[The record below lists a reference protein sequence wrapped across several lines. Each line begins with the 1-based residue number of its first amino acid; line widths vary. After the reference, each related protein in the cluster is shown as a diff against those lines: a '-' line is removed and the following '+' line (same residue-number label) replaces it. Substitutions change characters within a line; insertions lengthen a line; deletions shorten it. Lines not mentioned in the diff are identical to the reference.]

1 MPKIYYLTAI
11 LVFCGAVLAADT
23 VSTNPAAPPASAPV
37 TAPAS
42 APVTA
47 PAPTPE
53 PATTVKVVPIPAI
66 IWSGMAMLRLREE
79 LSTNSL
85 TDGATSNK
93 ADFSYQIAYK
103 IGAKV
108 KPSDQV
114 LIQFELGNDWYGTEL
129 ATGLP
134 GNYYTKREA
143 LFPWFS
149 LAYAQWDPGYM
160 HIAAGIIP
168 VNSSAMMDLIGVSI
182 LYNKR
187 YRNAAHTP
195 WGAVT
200 NFSQTGLRI
209 GAPVLKDEFK
219 LGVDLTSAIIEHRSA
234 QFKDDGWEFNCS
246 AVEFLLD
253 IPMSIAGATI
263 KPQAF
268 VIPNRSYKASTEKS
282 DMEIGAGLDLG
293 YKINGQINLR
303 AGVGYAQNSNNK
315 SCSSGDTAYDRYGI
329 NSNIGTTVVLG
340 KGKLDFDFNLSTEKD
355 KKDTT
360 VKDIY
365 PFVDLK
371 YGYTGLSKNFI
382 VMPRC
387 RVFMTYPHV
396 KYDFKRII
404 RPELIFN
411 GSF

>member
-1 MPKIYYLTAI
+1 MPKIYCLTAI

-23 VSTNPAAPPASAPV
+23 VSTNPAATPASAP
-37 TAPAS
+37 API
-42 APVTA
+42 V
-47 PAPTPE
+47 PE
-53 PATTVKVVPIPAI
+53 PATAAVKVVPIPAI

-85 TDGATSNK
+85 TDGVTSNK

-143 LFPWFS
+143 FFPWFS

-219 LGVDLTSAIIEHRSA
+219 LGVDLTSAIIESRSA
-234 QFKDDGWEFNCS
+234 QFKDDGWESNCS

-268 VIPNRSYKASTEKS
+268 VIPNRSYKASIEKS

-293 YKINGQINLR
+293 YKINNQINLR
-303 AGVGYAQNSNNK
+303 AGVGYAKNSNNK
-315 SCSSGDTAYDRYGI
+315 SYTSGDTAFDRSGI